1 MKPLS
6 FHPEIAIDIKG
17 SYNWYEK
24 QLEGLGK
31 EFLYELENGFE
42 AIQNFPNAWANY
54 QYDFKRYILNK
65 FPFSIIYK
73 EANEEIFIILVMHNS
88 RKPNYW
94 ADRII

>member
-73 EANEEIFIILVMHNS
+73 ISNEGICMIVVMHNS
-88 RKPNYW
+88 INPSYA

>member
-31 EFLYELENGFE
+31 EFLSELENGFE

-54 QYDFKRYILNK
+54 
-65 FPFSIIYK
+65 
-73 EANEEIFIILVMHNS
+73 
-88 RKPNYW
+88 
-94 ADRII
+94 